1 MRLFLSPKASR
12 KFSRWS
18 FFCLVNNYLWFCLSA
33 SSNVVFSCLNYNLIE
48 LLYLFCH
55 CNCNRFTST
64 VAIVIIDHS
73 ASIKKYTEIEG
84 IFTIFQNG
92 GTDLFKLE
100 ALSHYKKKKKKYERA
115 KITKAT
121 SRCKTQQYNSIVHVV
136 VEFDFFFAKLSLL
149 VSKGSL
155 TDVEKPPPPWF
166 ESWMWPPSGTAID
179 TLYPCYPLEDPIQP
193 IDLEPRAH
201 HIAHW
206 LRTSVRLFV
215 ER

>member
-73 ASIKKYTEIEG
+73 ASIKNTQRLKEYSPFFKMGVQIYS
-84 IFTIFQNG
+84 NSR
-92 GTDLFKLE
+92 LFLIT
-100 ALSHYKKKKKKYERA
+100 KKKKKKYERA